1 VLLCAIPQFAE
12 PALADSTYTVGDKTF
27 SYTELEKQPDGT
39 QTDSI
44 TGPDGERGVIVKNN
58 DGTVL
63 LATDSEK
70 HLIAGENCSDDRD
83 NITDF
88 KEITVREC
96 RKDSG
101 GEASWHKTVY
111 LEYTCKKPPYYT
123 RRIPLSVTEELSS
136 ENKPVPCT
144 EEEFQSSGRAAA
156 QFGANWDGV
165 KAPPPGETPPPQQP
179 PGQGGGGGKGDVPPW
194 RKQI

>member
-1 VLLCAIPQFAE
+1 
-12 PALADSTYTVGDKTF
+12 
-27 SYTELEKQPDGT
+27 
-39 QTDSI
+39 
-44 TGPDGERGVIVKNN
+44 
-58 DGTVL
+58 
-63 LATDSEK
+63 
-70 HLIAGENCSDDRD
+70 
-83 NITDF
+83 
-88 KEITVREC
+88 
-96 RKDSG
+96 
-101 GEASWHKTVY
+101 VY

-179 PGQGGGGGKGDVPPW
+179 PGQGGGGGKGDVPPGANKYDCLSDDAKRSLRLTQDLLVGAW
-194 RKQI
+194 LDWQRAFAQLPSIVQRAAATADAHKVVKAKLDAAAKSGDVEATDKANGELWNASNRLESAKKDLEKLKDYLKWAQDRIAAYK